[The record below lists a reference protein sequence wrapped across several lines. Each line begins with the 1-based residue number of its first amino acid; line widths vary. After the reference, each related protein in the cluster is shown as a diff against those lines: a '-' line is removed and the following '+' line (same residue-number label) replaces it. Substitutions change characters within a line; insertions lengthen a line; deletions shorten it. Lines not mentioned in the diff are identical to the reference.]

1 MLNAPLIFMH
11 IILYKTNSAPNVIGK
26 SLSDPKSII
35 GTLRQKTDVINPY
48 IEIATNPTEY
58 NYCYI
63 QELQRYY
70 FISDYALVRNGIFG
84 LRLNIDVLETYKT
97 QIKAGTADLVSSD
110 APSYSSNSDYVTDVR
125 NVIKKIDFNY
135 TFKKSNDMVLIT
147 LVG

>member
-1 MLNAPLIFMH
+1 M
-11 IILYKTNSAPNVIGK
+11 LYKTDSAPNVIDK
-26 SLSDPKSII
+26 TLSNPKQII

-48 IEIATNPTEY
+48 IEIATNPVGY

-63 QELQRYY
+63 QELLRYY
-70 FISDYALVRNGIFG
+70 FISDYTLVRNGIFG
-84 LRLNIDVLETYKT
+84 LRLNIDVLETYRT
-97 QIKAGTADLVSSD
+97 EIKAGTADLVSSE

-147 LVG
+147 LIG